1 MENDP
6 YGEADRMNKV
16 NKEIVNEMMFN
27 FTPPSSKNVVKS
39 IALFFLLFF
48 CFSVY
53 MRGYHAGMSSS
64 LPCGGRSGRGF
75 SADVPEPVSI
85 RKSLFFN
92 PDSIAYYTAIAAR
105 EDDPRALFIAGMA
118 AHLYAADPDFRAFID
133 STSSI
138 PSSPLYGGIEG
149 GFSLDE
155 ADHYLLRAA
164 ELGSEDAITYIRCC
178 VYHGTWHH
186 FVPDNCK

>member
-1 MENDP
+1 MS
-6 YGEADRMNKV
+6 
-16 NKEIVNEMMFN
+16 N
-27 FTPPSSKNVVKS
+27 FTPPHSGNVVKY

-48 CFSVY
+48 CFAVY
-53 MRGYHAGMSSS
+53 MRGYQAGMSSP
-64 LPCGGRSGRGF
+64 LPAEGSSDRVLAAS
-75 SADVPEPVSI
+75 SAPEPVSI

-92 PDSIAYYTAIAAR
+92 PDSIAYYTSIAAR

-133 STSSI
+133 SISSI
-138 PSSPLYGGIEG
+138 QSSPLYGGTEGGLEG

-164 ELGSEDAITYIRCC
+164 ELGSEDAIKYIRCC
-178 VYHGTWHH
+178 DYHGTWSH
-186 FVPDNCK
+186 FVPSFPR

>member
-1 MENDP
+1 
-6 YGEADRMNKV
+6 
-16 NKEIVNEMMFN
+16 MFN

-48 CFSVY
+48 CFAVY
-53 MRGYHAGMSSS
+53 MRGYHAGMSSPLTAEGS
-64 LPCGGRSGRGF
+64 SDRVLAAS
-75 SADVPEPVSI
+75 SAPEPVSI

-92 PDSIAYYTAIAAR
+92 PDSIAYYTALAAR

-133 STSSI
+133 SVSSI
-138 PSSPLYGGIEG
+138 QSSPLYGGSEG
-149 GFSLDE
+149 GFSLSE

-164 ELGSEDAITYIRCC
+164 ELGNPDAIKYIRCC
-178 VYHGTWHH
+178 DYHGTWHH

>member
-1 MENDP
+1 
-6 YGEADRMNKV
+6 
-16 NKEIVNEMMFN
+16 MFN
-27 FTPPSSKNVVKS
+27 FTPPSSENVAKYCGILLVV
-39 IALFFLLFF
+39 FLLS
-48 CFSVY
+48 CAY
-53 MRGYHAGMSSS
+53 MRGYQAGM
-64 LPCGGRSGRGF
+64 CGSDLASTCG
-75 SADVPEPVSI
+75 ADVPEPVEI

-92 PDSIAYYTAIAAR
+92 PDSIAYYSAIAAR
-105 EDDPRALFIAGMA
+105 EDNPRALFIVGMA
-118 AHLYAADPDFRAFID
+118 AHLYAADPEYRHFID
-133 STSSI
+133 SLSSI
-138 PSSPLYGGIEG
+138 QSSPLHGGIEG